1 MTHHTTLDQQT
12 LPEEKGGM
20 DRLNSLLQKLPAGQ
34 RRVAKALI
42 AGDDARTY
50 RQVAALSNGLK
61 STAGGGTVLK
71 PGVVVTGNNPRGQ
84 LVIEELVE
92 GAVTKEIARVADGN
106 AWLDGDAGDAVVT
119 AFPYNLSRLPTS

>member
-1 MTHHTTLDQQT
+1 M
-12 LPEEKGGM
+12 
-20 DRLNSLLQKLPAGQ
+20 
-34 RRVAKALI
+34 
-42 AGDDARTY
+42 
-50 RQVAALSNGLK
+50 
-61 STAGGGTVLK
+61 LK

-84 LVIEELVE
+84 WVIEELVE

>member
-1 MTHHTTLDQQT
+1 MRPSWNTE
-12 LPEEKGGM
+12 P
-20 DRLNSLLQKLPAGQ
+20 SSW
-34 RRVAKALI
+34 LI
-42 AGDDARTY
+42 VTN
-50 RQVAALSNGLK
+50 ALSNGIK
-61 STAGGGTVLK
+61 STAGGDTVMK
-71 PGVVVTGNNPRGQ
+71 TGVVVTGNNPRGQ

>member
-50 RQVAALSNGLK
+50 RQVASSLGLHR
-61 STAGGGTVLK
+61 GTVNQHLRSRTGSRAQPEVAPCSSPASSS
-71 PGVVVTGNNPRGQ
+71 PGTIREAN
-84 LVIEELVE
+84 
-92 GAVTKEIARVADGN
+92 
-106 AWLDGDAGDAVVT
+106 W
-119 AFPYNLSRLPTS
+119 

>member
-50 RQVAALSNGLK
+50 RQVASSLGLHR
-61 STAGGGTVLK
+61 GTVNQHLRRMRLQH
-71 PGVVVTGNNPRGQ
+71 PDTYAALMEYRAQQ
-84 LVIEELVE
+84 LADRHERALERAQE
-92 GAVTKEIARVADGN
+92 HSRRWHRAQARRRRHREQSERPI
-106 AWLDGDAGDAVVT
+106 GD
-119 AFPYNLSRLPTS
+119 